1 MGGLHMINYFINAKK
16 YNWKTIKI
24 KRIDITYIGRYKS
37 VHKLLVYLQ
46 QEDVPKASKIRE
58 IANSMT
64 GNFAVVVETDNWLLG
79 LVDRISGYRL
89 FYRNNQNGCILSNS
103 PRRLMDEG
111 QSRLSPD
118 LESIIEIKMAGY
130 LSGNR
135 TMDKNIFQVRAGEV
149 LICNKKTSSYTI
161 DSYYKLYS
169 KNIRS
174 QDNNA
179 LIEELDDITNTIIR
193 RNIED
198 ANGRVIWVPLSGGLD
213 SRLIVCKLKQLGY
226 DNIRTYSYG
235 INGNFD
241 ALRAKSVASTLG
253 LRWDFVPTSPEE
265 SRKFFLS
272 KERKKYWDF
281 ADGLSVVPNLHGMF
295 ALKSLIKSGKMQSGD
310 VVINGQSGDFITGQ
324 HIPIIGKHEA
334 SNDLL
339 LNRILEKHYSLRK
352 GLFLSSESLNLM
364 KGRIEESLGICKDVN
379 NYQDLAKSYE
389 YWEWKERQT
398 KRVVNGQCNYDYFGL
413 NWELPLWDLE
423 YLQFWENLPLNQKV
437 GRSLF
442 VEYLNKM
449 NFYGLFD
456 DYQPFMSR
464 WPKKRIHIQF
474 IGNVLSKTFGKN
486 VSNKYYRRLD
496 WYSQYQYIYALTGR
510 DKYERHWD
518 DYKGPFPYMTDI
530 WLSENIKM

>member
-1 MGGLHMINYFINAKK
+1 MIKQFINDKK
-16 YNWKTIKI
+16 YNWKTEKI
-24 KRIDITYIGRYKS
+24 KSMHVSYIGRYKS
-37 VHKLLVYLQ
+37 VYKLLVYLKQ
-46 QEDVPKASKIRE
+46 GDMPEISKIKKITDR
-58 IANSMT
+58 MT
-64 GNFAVVVETDNWLLG
+64 GNFSVVVETDSWLLG

-89 FYRNNQNGCILSNS
+89 FYRNDQNGCILSNS
-103 PRRLMDEG
+103 PRRLMSEE
-111 QSRLSPD
+111 QKLLTPD
-118 LESIIEIKMAGY
+118 PDSITEIKMAGY
-130 LSGNR
+130 LTGNK
-135 TMDKNIFQVRAGEV
+135 TMDKNTFQMCAGEV
-149 LICNKKTSSYTI
+149 LICNKKTSSYAVN
-161 DSYYKLYS
+161 SYFKFYS
-169 KNIRS
+169 QNIRS
-174 QDNNA
+174 QSNGA
-179 LIEELDDITNTIIR
+179 LIEELDGITDAVIK

-198 ANGRVIWVPLSGGLD
+198 ANGKTIWVPLSGGLD

-235 INGNFD
+235 MVGNFD
-241 ALRAKSVASTLG
+241 ALRAKKVASVLG
-253 LRWDFVPTSPEE
+253 VRWDFLPTSPAE

-272 KERKKYWDF
+272 RERKEYWDF

-295 ALKSLIKSGKMQSGD
+295 ALKSLINLGRMKPDD

-334 SNDLL
+334 SNNLL
-339 LNRILEKHYSLRK
+339 LDRILEKHYSLRK
-352 GLFLSSESLNLM
+352 KLFLSSNSLNLM
-364 KGRIEESLGICKDVN
+364 KGRIEESLENYKDVN

-389 YWEWKERQT
+389 YWEWKERQA

-423 YLQFWENLPLNQKV
+423 YLQFWENLPLKQKV

-464 WPKKRIHIQF
+464 WPKKRIYIQF

>member
-1 MGGLHMINYFINAKK
+1 MINYFVNAEE

-24 KRIDITYIGRYKS
+24 KRLNVTYIGRYRS
-37 VHKLLVYLQ
+37 VKKLLVYLQ
-46 QEDVPKASKIRE
+46 QEDVPQVLKIRE
-58 IANSMT
+58 VANSMT
-64 GNFAVVVETDNWLLG
+64 GNFAVVVETNNWLLG

-103 PRRLMDEG
+103 PHQLINKR
-111 QSRLSPD
+111 QSRLSSD
-118 LESIIEIKMAGY
+118 LESITELKMAGY
-130 LSGNR
+130 LSGNK
-135 TMDKNIFQVRAGEV
+135 TMDKDIFQMRAGEV
-149 LICNKKTSSYTI
+149 LICNKKASSYII
-161 DSYYKLYS
+161 DSYYKFYS

-174 QDNNA
+174 QSDNE
-179 LIEELDDITNTIIR
+179 LIEELDYITDSIVS

-253 LRWDFVPTSPEE
+253 LQWDFVPTSPEE
-265 SRKFFLS
+265 SRQYFLS

-295 ALKSLIKSGKMQSGD
+295 ALNNLIKSKKMAPGD

-324 HIPIIGKHEA
+324 HIPIVGKHEA

-352 GLFLSSESLNLM
+352 ELSISSESISLM
-364 KGRIEESLGICKDVN
+364 KERIEESLGRFKNVS

-389 YWEWKERQT
+389 YWEWKERQV

-423 YLQFWENLPLNQKV
+423 YLQFWEDLPLNQKV
-437 GRSLF
+437 GRNLF
-442 VEYLNKM
+442 VKYLDRM
-449 NFYGLFD
+449 NLYGLFD
-456 DYQPFMSR
+456 GYQPFMSR
-464 WPKKRIHIQF
+464 WPKKRIYIQF
-474 IGNVLSKTFGKN
+474 IGNALSKTLGKKI
-486 VSNKYYRRLD
+486 SNKYYRRLD

-510 DKYERHWD
+510 DEYERHWD

-530 WLSENIKM
+530 WLNENVKV